1 MDPSIE
7 PIMTIGSVVVI
18 LAGMIYFNRNLDNKI
33 EDKCDSLGRKIDDT
47 RSALDAKID
56 ATHSALDTKIDDTR
70 VALEAKIEKNSD
82 RIDALRL
89 ELKVDIT
96 AVANSANRAN
106 EYHIEIRGD
115 LKALTEKVDCI
126 QQQVER
132 IERAS
137 A

>member
-7 PIMTIGSVVVI
+7 SIVTISSAAVI
-18 LAGMIYFNRNLDNKI
+18 VATMIFYNRTLDAKI
-33 EDKCDSLGRKIDDT
+33 EDTRDTLGGKIDDIST
-47 RSALDAKID
+47 ALEAKID
-56 ATHSALDTKIDDTR
+56 ATRS
-70 VALEAKIEKNSD
+70 ALEAKIEKNSD
-82 RIDALRL
+82 RIDSLRL

>member
-18 LAGMIYFNRNLDNKI
+18 LAGIIYNNRNLDAKI
-33 EDKCDSLGRKIDDT
+33 EDKCDTLERKIDDSS
-47 RSALDAKID
+47 SALEAKID
-56 ATHSALDTKIDDTR
+56 ATRSS
-70 VALEAKIEKNSD
+70 LEAKIEQNRD
-82 RIDALRL
+82 TIDLLRL
-89 ELKVDIT
+89 ELKGDIT

-126 QQQVER
+126 QHQVER